1 MTVRQATSS
10 PESAAF
16 AVLGAISLGHL
27 LNDLLQSLI
36 PAIYPV
42 LKASFGLS
50 FGQVGIITLVFYVTA
65 SLFQPLIGLYADR
78 RTRPYVL
85 PSAMIF
91 STAGILLLAFAP
103 NYVAV
108 LAAALLIGLGSSV
121 FHPEASRVARTAS
134 GGRHGLAQ
142 SLFQVGGTFGSSL
155 GPLAAAYLVVPRGQA
170 SVAWFALVALVA
182 MLLLSRVGSW
192 HGRHAAR
199 RAARAEAGPQR
210 RIGLA
215 LAILLLLIFSKF
227 FYLAGIGSFFTFYLI
242 DRFHLT
248 VADAQLHLFAFSAA
262 SAAGTFFGGPLGD
275 RFGRKYVIW
284 ASILG
289 VLPFSLA
296 LPYADLFWTGVLSVI
311 IGLTISAAFS
321 AIVVYGQEL
330 MPGRVGAVSGLFFGF
345 AFGMAGMGA
354 AALGALADLTSIE
367 FVYRTCA
374 FLPALGLFTAF
385 LPDLEAER
393 RRVLAE
399 A

>member
-1 MTVRQATSS
+1 MRQAKSS
-10 PESAAF
+10 PETAAF

-42 LKASFGLS
+42 LKTSFGLS
-50 FGQVGIITLVFYVTA
+50 FSQIGIITLVFYVAA
-65 SLFQPLIGLYADR
+65 SVFQPLVGLYADK
-78 RTRPYVL
+78 RTQPYAL
-85 PSAMIF
+85 PTAMVF
-91 STAGILLLAFAP
+91 SMCGILLLALAP
-103 NYVAV
+103 NNAAV
-108 LAAALLIGLGSSV
+108 LTAALLVGLGSSV
-121 FHPEASRVARTAS
+121 FHPEASRVARAAS

-142 SLFQVGGTFGSSL
+142 SVFQVGGTFGSAL
-155 GPLAAAYLVVPRGQA
+155 GPLAAAYLVVPRGQE
-170 SVAWFALVALVA
+170 SVAWFGLVAFVA
-182 MLLLSRVGSW
+182 MILLSRVGSW
-192 HGRHAAR
+192 HGKQAAR
-199 RAARAEAGPQR
+199 RATHAETGPR
-210 RIGLA
+210 RRVGLA
-215 LAILLLLIFSKF
+215 LSILLLLIFSKY

-248 VADAQLHLFAFSAA
+248 VTDAQLHLFAFSAA

-296 LPYADLFWTGVLSVI
+296 LPYADLVWTGVLSVI
-311 IGLTISAAFS
+311 IGATISAAFS

-354 AALGALADLTSIE
+354 AVLGTLADLTSIG
-367 FVYRTCA
+367 FVYKVCA

-385 LPDLEAER
+385 LPDLGAER
-393 RRVLAE
+393 RRVLAD